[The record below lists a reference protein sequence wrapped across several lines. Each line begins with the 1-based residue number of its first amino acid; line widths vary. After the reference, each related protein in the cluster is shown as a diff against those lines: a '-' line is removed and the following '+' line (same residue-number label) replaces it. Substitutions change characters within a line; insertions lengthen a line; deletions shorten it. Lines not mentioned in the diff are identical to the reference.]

1 MPEQETVSVV
11 RVMQDPDVIN
21 VQKAIR
27 DILVALPVNAVYLEL

>member
-1 MPEQETVSVV
+1 MPEQEIVSVG

-27 DILVALPVNAVYLEL
+27 DILVALRVNAVYLEL